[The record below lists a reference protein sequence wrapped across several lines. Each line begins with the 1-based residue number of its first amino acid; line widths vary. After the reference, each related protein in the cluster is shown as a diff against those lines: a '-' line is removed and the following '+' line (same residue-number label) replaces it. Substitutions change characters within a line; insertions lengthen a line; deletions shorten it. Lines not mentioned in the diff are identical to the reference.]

1 MSSPKQP
8 GAIILQAQEGQTLGG
23 LGVTITYK
31 ATGTDTNGQWLVLE
45 YTAPPHFSGPAPH
58 WHKVTTEMFYVLEGT
73 LTFGVAEQT
82 FTVGPGGFAFVLPG
96 VVHSFSN
103 QTDTPAKYLLVT
115 SPAGLE
121 KYFAELA
128 DLVKSEPQ
136 WPPQDISKVIA
147 LMSRYDTFVPPVT
160 G

>member
-8 GAIILQAQEGQTLGG
+8 GAIILQPQEGDTLSA

-31 ATGTDTNGQWLVLE
+31 ATGADTNGQWLVLE
-45 YTAPPHFSGPAPH
+45 YAAPPHFSGPAPH
-58 WHKVTTEMFYVLEGT
+58 WHKVTAEIFYVLEGT
-73 LTFGVAEQT
+73 LTFGVAEQM
-82 FTVGPGGFAFVLPG
+82 FTVGPGGFAFVSPG

-103 QTDTPAKYLLVT
+103 QTDAQAKYLLVT

-121 KYFAELA
+121 NYFAELA

-136 WPPQDISKVIA
+136 WPPQDMSKVIA
-147 LMSRYDTFVPPVT
+147 LMSHYDTFVPPVT